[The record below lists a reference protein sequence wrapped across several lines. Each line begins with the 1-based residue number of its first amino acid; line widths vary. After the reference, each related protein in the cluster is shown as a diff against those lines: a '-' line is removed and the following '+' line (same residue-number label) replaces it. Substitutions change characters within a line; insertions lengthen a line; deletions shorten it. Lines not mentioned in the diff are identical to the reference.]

1 MENEIDVKDIL
12 NLKNDDDGLFF
23 IYWFI
28 WVMCNEMVWN
38 FLEYEI
44 IECVCLDMEMFEL
57 YFFFLLVLCVL

>member
-28 WVMCNEMVWN
+28 RVVCNEIVWN

-44 IECVCLDMEMFEL
+44 IKCVCLDREMFEL